1 MFATIHLL
9 GAIKGATLVGGDSGG
24 SSIYEAL
31 SVVLAQY
38 VPAASQITIFCVTLN
53 PIFLKHNFKSH
64 KSINRKIIAALVEAI
79 LFSSLF
85 IILPSIL

>member
-38 VPAASQITIFCVTLN
+38 VPAASQSTIFCVIVFWVHT
-53 PIFLKHNFKSH
+53 KSNL
-64 KSINRKIIAALVEAI
+64 SY
-79 LFSSLF
+79 
-85 IILPSIL
+85 

>member
-38 VPAASQITIFCVTLN
+38 VPAASQITIFCVRVFWIHT
-53 PIFLKHNFKSH
+53 KSNL
-64 KSINRKIIAALVEAI
+64 S
-79 LFSSLF
+79 
-85 IILPSIL
+85 